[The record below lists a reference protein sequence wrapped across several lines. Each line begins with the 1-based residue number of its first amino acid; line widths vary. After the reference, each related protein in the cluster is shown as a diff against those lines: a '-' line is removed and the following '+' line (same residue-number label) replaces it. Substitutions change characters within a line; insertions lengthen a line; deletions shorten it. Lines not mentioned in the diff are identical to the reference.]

1 MVEYHSIN
9 KKLSIN
15 SIIKSPAWKMQLVA
29 RTAYGFFK
37 TWNDYLQFK
46 LIDFPDMLQIQFKVI
61 VLMSYLQIK
70 LIDFPD
76 MLQIQFKVIVLTQ

>member
-1 MVEYHSIN
+1 
-9 KKLSIN
+9 
-15 SIIKSPAWKMQLVA
+15 MQLVA